1 MKTMLAK
8 LLVAGA
14 ILWPILMAATVLERV
29 NGRQPLWTT
38 IVYVA
43 GSKICHQRP
52 ERSFRTAGV
61 QWPVCARCSGLYA
74 SAPLGA
80 LLPVMLRR
88 RWTRPLAVRLAAIA
102 AVPTLLTIGIEWS
115 GLADPGNIVRS
126 AAALPLGMAIA
137 LLLVATAA
145 EPAKS
150 DRVH

>member
-1 MKTMLAK
+1 MLAK

-14 ILWPILMAATVLERV
+14 ILWPVLMAVTVIERV
-29 NGRQPLWTT
+29 NGREPLWTT
-38 IVYVA
+38 TVYVA

-52 ERSFRTAGV
+52 ERSFRTEGV

-74 SAPLGA
+74 SAPMGA
-80 LLPVMLRR
+80 VMALMLRR
-88 RWTRPLAVRLAAIA
+88 RWQQRLALPIVALA
-102 AVPTLLTIGIEWS
+102 AVPTLLTLGIEWS
-115 GLADPGNIVRS
+115 GLADPGNLVRS

-137 LLLVATAA
+137 LVLVETAA